1 LFNVPQIWSALLP
14 PGRKQVVQKALSLL
28 RQRDPHRVFEH
39 PVTDEEAPSYSDIIA
54 RPMAFET
61 VEGCGRKGRYGGA
74 SGLKNLAQDLDLI
87 FSNCMEYNEEG
98 SPLWEVA
105 AELRGAVQGVL
116 QACAD
121 AALRRQD
128 SAAGSDGAN
137 SSADSGSSDDSDADE
152 RVSSRAVAAAA
163 AAAAARSS
171 GFGSD
176 SYGSDDGS
184 DDDVYGQRKKASK
197 KAKGKGKGGR
207 AAVTLGPDGTERK
220 RDKNGKLKQ
229 VSSPFYCCFRA
240 SG

>member
-1 LFNVPQIWSALLP
+1 MLLQVWSALLP

-61 VEGCGRKGRYGGA
+61 VEGCARKGRYGGVG
-74 SGLKNLAQDLDLI
+74 GLKNLAQDLDLI

-105 AELRGAVQGVL
+105 AELRGAVHGVL

-128 SAAGSDGAN
+128 SAAGSDGG
-137 SSADSGSSDDSDADE
+137 SSADTSSSDSDADE
-152 RVSSRAVAAAA
+152 RVSRGAVAAAA
-163 AAAAARSS
+163 AAAARGA
-171 GFGSD
+171 GSD

-184 DDDVYGQRKKASK
+184 DDDVYRQGSRKAKSA
-197 KAKGKGKGGR
+197 KAKGKGRGR
-207 AAVTLGPDGTERK
+207 NPVTVGPDGLERK

-229 VSSPFYCCFRA
+229 VHTHYTLHVPDI
-240 SG
+240 SGDQ